1 MVKFCDAFD
10 SCIAPVDLF
19 IHSASQA
26 KIPDIEKCLDI
37 VATLQAKKNA
47 GEVRFLYVHTSLNLA

>member
-47 GEVRFLYVHTSLNLA
+47 GEVRFLYMHTF